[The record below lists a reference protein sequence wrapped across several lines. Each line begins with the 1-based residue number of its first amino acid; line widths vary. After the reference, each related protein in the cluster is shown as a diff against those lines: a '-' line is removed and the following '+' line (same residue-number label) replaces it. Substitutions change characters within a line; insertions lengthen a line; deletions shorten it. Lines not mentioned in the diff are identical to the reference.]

1 MVYVVTT
8 DWYTEEE
15 GYKIEVACVTHDERV
30 AYEAFERETVN
41 CSRAFS
47 EYPEWAIIDDE
58 PDLYCLAGTKPEY
71 CRVKMHMEVMQ

>member
-15 GYKIEVACVTHDERV
+15 GNKIEVVCVTHDERV
-30 AYEAFERETVN
+30 AYETFEQEAVK

-58 PDLYCLAGTKPEY
+58 PDLYLLRGSNSEY
-71 CRVKMHMEVMQ
+71 CRVKVHMEVMQ